1 MSNHSSSDMY
11 LKGCLCLDDIPEECI
26 REFTNDK
33 GETKRYLNFHIYK
46 DLMPKH
52 KTNRRGKDIVY
63 THNMVAMP
71 AKFGSGKVQ
80 IAMLEERTSPFDGK
94 EPKKTKEKKEPNQQ
108 TKNES
113 HVSVFDYSAV
123 DEDLF

>member
-1 MSNHSSSDMY
+1 MSNHRSSYMY
-11 LKGCLCLDDIPEECI
+11 LKGCICLDDIPEECI

-80 IAMLEERTSPFDGK
+80 IAMLEERTSPYDLKEQK
-94 EPKKTKEKKEPNQQ
+94 EPKRKTKKETPIID
-108 TKNES
+108 
-113 HVSVFDYSAV
+113 VSTYEVE
-123 DEDLF
+123 DEELF

>member
-1 MSNHSSSDMY
+1 MSNNMISDMY

-33 GETKRYLNFHIYK
+33 GETKRYLNFHIYR
-46 DLMPKH
+46 DIMPKH

-80 IAMLEERTSPFDGK
+80 IAMLEERTSPYDLK
-94 EPKKTKEKKEPNQQ
+94 EQKKPKQKTKKETPSIDIN
-108 TKNES
+108 TYE
-113 HVSVFDYSAV
+113 VE
-123 DEDLF
+123 DEELF

>member
-1 MSNHSSSDMY
+1 MY
-11 LKGCLCLDDIPEECI
+11 LKGSLCLDDIPEECI

-63 THNMVAMP
+63 THNMIAMP
-71 AKFGSGKVQ
+71 AKYGSGKVQ
-80 IAMLEERTSPFDGK
+80 IAMLEERTSPYDIKEHK
-94 EPKKTKEKKEPNQQ
+94 EPKQKTKKETPSIDIN
-108 TKNES
+108 TYE
-113 HVSVFDYSAV
+113 VE
-123 DEDLF
+123 DEELF

>member
-1 MSNHSSSDMY
+1 MSNNMISDMY

-80 IAMLEERTSPFDGK
+80 IAMLEERTSPYDLKEQK
-94 EPKKTKEKKEPNQQ
+94 EPKQKTKKETPIIDIN
-108 TKNES
+108 TYE
-113 HVSVFDYSAV
+113 VE
-123 DEDLF
+123 DEYLF

>member
-1 MSNHSSSDMY
+1 MSIHRSSDMY
-11 LKGCLCLDDIPEECI
+11 LKGCICLDDIPEECI

-71 AKFGSGKVQ
+71 AKFGSGKVHLT
-80 IAMLEERTSPFDGK
+80 MLEERTSPSDLKEHK
-94 EPKKTKEKKEPNQQ
+94 EPKQKTKKETPIIN
-108 TKNES
+108 
-113 HVSVFDYSAV
+113 VSTYEVE
-123 DEDLF
+123 DEYLF

>member
-1 MSNHSSSDMY
+1 MSNHRISDMY
-11 LKGCLCLDDIPEECI
+11 LKGCICLDDIPEECI

-80 IAMLEERTSPFDGK
+80 IAMLEERTSPYDLKEQK
-94 EPKKTKEKKEPNQQ
+94 EPKRKTKKETPSIDIN
-108 TKNES
+108 TYE
-113 HVSVFDYSAV
+113 VE
-123 DEDLF
+123 DEELF

>member
-1 MSNHSSSDMY
+1 MSIHRSSYMY

-46 DLMPKH
+46 DILPKH
-52 KTNRRGKDIVY
+52 KVNRRGKDIVY

-80 IAMLEERTSPFDGK
+80 IAMLEERTSPYDLKEHK
-94 EPKKTKEKKEPNQQ
+94 EPKQKTKKETPSIDIN
-108 TKNES
+108 TYE
-113 HVSVFDYSAV
+113 VE
-123 DEDLF
+123 DEELF

>member
-1 MSNHSSSDMY
+1 MSNNRSSDMY

-80 IAMLEERTSPFDGK
+80 IAMLEERTSPYDLKEQK
-94 EPKKTKEKKEPNQQ
+94 EPKKKIKKETP
-108 TKNES
+108 S
-113 HVSVFDYSAV
+113 IDVSTYEVE

>member
-1 MSNHSSSDMY
+1 MY

-94 EPKKTKEKKEPNQQ
+94 EPKKTKEKKEPKQQ
-108 TKNES
+108 TKKES

>member
-1 MSNHSSSDMY
+1 MSNHRSSYMY

-80 IAMLEERTSPFDGK
+80 IAMLEERTSPYDSKEHK
-94 EPKKTKEKKEPNQQ
+94 EPKQKTKKETPSIDIN
-108 TKNES
+108 TYE
-113 HVSVFDYSAV
+113 VE
-123 DEDLF
+123 DEELF

>member
-1 MSNHSSSDMY
+1 MSNHRSSDMY

-33 GETKRYLNFHIYK
+33 GVTKRYLNFHIYK

-94 EPKKTKEKKEPNQQ
+94 EPKKTKEKKEPKQQ
-108 TKNES
+108 TKKES
-113 HVSVFDYSAV
+113 HVSVFDYQAV

>member
-1 MSNHSSSDMY
+1 MHMRNHRSSDMY

-80 IAMLEERTSPFDGK
+80 LTMLEERTSPYDLKEQK
-94 EPKKTKEKKEPNQQ
+94 EPKHKTKKEIPSIDIN
-108 TKNES
+108 TYE
-113 HVSVFDYSAV
+113 VE
-123 DEDLF
+123 DEELF